1 MRQRTELAP
10 AQSVD
15 EAAALASTFVYMLE
29 VPMLNPSPSPTPLNS
44 RCFINSTTYPL
55 ALRRFKANRE
65 LFFSSH
71 CSVFRIVISSLMLCM
86 ILYIIQNSDSN
97 LHRCSETI
105 SHNSATGTQSRNP
118 PNFGCFWLR
127 QNMFETC
134 FLAALEED
142 DCNFFIEYIRPC
154 SQKISPFWGIV
165 GTDGTPRN
173 VTFFEFVFFIYLS

>member
-1 MRQRTELAP
+1 MVKCIDIMAAKEAEDRDLAP
-10 AQSVD
+10 AQSMD

-118 PNFGCFWLR
+118 PNFGCF
-127 QNMFETC
+127 
-134 FLAALEED
+134 
-142 DCNFFIEYIRPC
+142 
-154 SQKISPFWGIV
+154 
-165 GTDGTPRN
+165 
-173 VTFFEFVFFIYLS
+173 